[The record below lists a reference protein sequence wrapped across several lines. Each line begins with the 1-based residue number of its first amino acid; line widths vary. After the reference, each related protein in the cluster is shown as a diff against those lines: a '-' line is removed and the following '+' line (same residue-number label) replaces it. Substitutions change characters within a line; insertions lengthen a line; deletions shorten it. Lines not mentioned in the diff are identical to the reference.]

1 MDEEFF
7 FMRAIESLIILLLIL
22 KIVVSFISLE
32 RD

>member
-7 FMRAIESLIILLLIL
+7 FMRAIESLIILLRIL